1 MQWVVSERHLLA
13 RKLLAVAPVDEYHA
27 WGRRRC
33 RGVLSGD
40 IPVRAHH
47 VGIDADSQFAE
58 REPSNPLTDWTVSK
72 AALG

>member
-1 MQWVVSERHLLA
+1 MNIT
-13 RKLLAVAPVDEYHA
+13 
-27 WGRRRC
+27 
-33 RGVLSGD
+33 RGVGEGVEVLVSGD

-47 VGIDADSQFAE
+47 VGIDGGAQFAE